1 MTGALPF
8 EPRKDISF
16 VVLSCDRY
24 GDLWDPFFGCLERY
38 WPDCPFKVH
47 LVTNDA
53 KYERPGVSVVN
64 IGPDR
69 DYASNLIAVVNAV
82 TTPWIILWVEDYFFS
97 KRIDTARLL
106 SILQEAV
113 GKGADYLKLTEDAPL
128 SYDEANGAR
137 VGEIPRGVRYRSAI
151 GTALYRKETLR
162 KLLIPGMSIW
172 QLDKSGKSNELPDV
186 FMALTRGAARTP
198 PLPSINAVIK
208 GRWHWFAPSFLRREG
223 YAAVVAGR
231 RRQSVWG
238 YLYIRAYWMRMALY
252 QMLRRHW
259 YD

>member
-1 MTGALPF
+1 MTRSVPF
-8 EPRKDISF
+8 DPRKDISL

-24 GDLWDPFFGCLERY
+24 SDLWEPFFGCLERY

-47 LVTNDA
+47 LVTNIA
-53 KYERPGVSVVN
+53 PYQRPGVSVIN

-69 DYASNLIAVVNAV
+69 DHASNLIEVVNAV
-82 TTPWIILWVEDYFFS
+82 TTPWLILWVEDYFFTE
-97 KRIDTARLL
+97 RIDTARVL
-106 SILQEAV
+106 SILEEAV

-128 SYDEANGAR
+128 SYDETDGAR

-172 QLDKSGKSNELPDV
+172 QLDKSRKSDELPDV
-186 FMALTRGAARTP
+186 FMALTLGASRKP
-198 PLPSINAVIK
+198 PLPIINAVVK
-208 GRWHWFAPSFLRREG
+208 GRWHWVAPAFLRREG
-223 YAAVVAGR
+223 YHSVLAGR
-231 RRQSVWG
+231 QRQSFWS
-238 YLYIRAYWMRMALY
+238 YLYIRAYWLRIAMY